1 MATSHCLYASFLYHR
16 LCGTATSSFPVA
28 ATFPRHLVFAFQ
40 IPHQAPQRSLIF
52 AVILALPEIPCAET
66 PPLTPHSSPS
76 PHHPIKSGKSTGRFC
91 LRSFEYAGRE
101 VSILTGGPRHSVA
114 RLSLEP
120 LSWVPLFFG
129 AVGCSRRP
137 SRGRKAPDSRA
148 RNKLLV
154 GEPHLAAICYDSAMR
169 KMAIPSLGIALC
181 ALSLGSGARAQ
192 KDAGAIEIMAR
203 ITPTGARPEPVRQFT
218 FYILTKSYS
227 EIVKEVEEKDPIP
240 ARDQFIDGLKVSP
253 ELRAWL
259 KGHDTLDLTEP
270 DLDKL
275 LTPDDVL
282 NVPEFLLAYQR
293 SNSGGVTNGLPKPKY
308 TEADKTEHPEK
319 YDKLK
324 QDYLF
329 SLKKFIR
336 SRPETVSGVEL
347 ELDGVNPLRKWATL
361 QNDRRKRV
369 QRVAPDVAQLKF
381 LAAKADTD
389 LEGRASLSSVA
400 PGDYWIS
407 SLNLDADAG
416 DMRVRWDVPVKIN
429 AAKPSA
435 SNCRI

>member
-1 MATSHCLYASFLYHR
+1 MR
-16 LCGTATSSFPVA
+16 KA
-28 ATFPRHLVFAFQ
+28 AVF
-40 IPHQAPQRSLIF
+40 
-52 AVILALPEIPCAET
+52 IL
-66 PPLTPHSSPS
+66 
-76 PHHPIKSGKSTGRFC
+76 
-91 LRSFEYAGRE
+91 
-101 VSILTGGPRHSVA
+101 SVA
-114 RLSLEP
+114 IGTLSFVCE
-120 LSWVPLFFG
+120 
-129 AVGCSRRP
+129 
-137 SRGRKAPDSRA
+137 
-148 RNKLLV
+148 
-154 GEPHLAAICYDSAMR
+154 
-169 KMAIPSLGIALC
+169 
-181 ALSLGSGARAQ
+181 ARAQ
-192 KDAGAIEIMAR
+192 GDSGTLEITAR

-227 EIVKEVEEKDPIP
+227 DIVKDVEEKDPVP
-240 ARDQFIDGLKVSP
+240 GRDQFIDGLKVSP
-253 ELRAWL
+253 ELRKWL
-259 KGHDTLDLTEP
+259 KDHDTLDLMEP
-270 DLDKL
+270 GLDKL
-275 LTPDDVL
+275 LTPEDII

-319 YDKLK
+319 YEKLK

-347 ELDGVNPLRKWATL
+347 ELDGVNPLRKWAAL

-389 LEGRASLSSVA
+389 LEGRASLSGVA

-416 DMRVRWDVPVKIN
+416 DMRVRWDVPVKIERG
-429 AAKPSA
+429 KTIRIEL
-435 SNCRI
+435 SNLNSIDARSSTP